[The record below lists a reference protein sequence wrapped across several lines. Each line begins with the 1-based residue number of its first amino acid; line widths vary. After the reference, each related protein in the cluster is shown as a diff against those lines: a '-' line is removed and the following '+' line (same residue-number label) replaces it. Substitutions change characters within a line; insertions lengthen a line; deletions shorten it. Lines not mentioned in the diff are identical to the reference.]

1 VLSVFSVVV
10 LLQQLQQQ
18 QQQQQLKGT
27 TENTENTENT
37 ETRHQEP
44 SNKQHPAVAG
54 QLVAVREPE
63 RACAAG
69 SSPPSVREATDSLAV
84 KGLAPAAHPRT
95 GSAHVP

>member
-18 QQQQQLKGT
+18 QQQKGT

-84 KGLAPAAHPRT
+84 IGFAPAAHPRT

>member
-18 QQQQQLKGT
+18 QQQKGT
-27 TENTENTENT
+27 TENTEN
-37 ETRHQEP
+37 RHQEP

-84 KGLAPAAHPRT
+84 IGFAPAAHPRT

>member
-18 QQQQQLKGT
+18 QQQKGT
-27 TENTENTENT
+27 TENTENT

>member
-18 QQQQQLKGT
+18 QQQKGT